1 MISTIHGMNDL
12 LCTAVTLKAPAERPV
27 CRIQDDEQTEIQ
39 QEGWQGESRSPQVRT
54 QKGPVLY
61 QTIEAMKDAEDD
73 INIQDIEFL
82 SCTPLRPMVRDSQND
97 SRRERTTP
105 LKSVFSVSA

>member
-1 MISTIHGMNDL
+1 MISTIYGTNDL
-12 LCTAVTLKAPAERPV
+12 LYTTAPRKIPAKAPF
-27 CRIQDDEQTEIQ
+27 CRDEQTEIQ
-39 QEGWQGESRSPQVRT
+39 QQGWQGESRNPQVRI
-54 QKGPVLY
+54 QKGPALY

-73 INIQDIEFL
+73 INIQDIKFL

-97 SRRERTTP
+97 SRRDRTAP

>member
-12 LCTAVTLKAPAERPV
+12 LYTTEPRKVPAKAPF
-27 CRIQDDEQTEIQ
+27 CRDEQTEIQ
-39 QEGWQGESRSPQVRT
+39 QEGWLGESRSPQVRI
-54 QKGPVLY
+54 QKGPALY

-73 INIQDIEFL
+73 INIQDIKFL

-97 SRRERTTP
+97 SRRERTAP

>member
-39 QEGWQGESRSPQVRT
+39 QKGWQGV
-54 QKGPVLY
+54 VV
-61 QTIEAMKDAEDD
+61 
-73 INIQDIEFL
+73 N
-82 SCTPLRPMVRDSQND
+82 
-97 SRRERTTP
+97 
-105 LKSVFSVSA
+105 

>member
-1 MISTIHGMNDL
+1 MISTLQGMNDL
-12 LCTAVTLKAPAERPV
+12 LYTTAPRNIPAKAPF
-27 CRIQDDEQTEIQ
+27 CRDEQTEIQ
-39 QEGWQGESRSPQVRT
+39 QQGRQGESRSTQVRT

-97 SRRERTTP
+97 SRRERTAP

>member
-27 CRIQDDEQTEIQ
+27 RRIQDDEQPEIQ
-39 QEGWQGESRSPQVRT
+39 QKGWQGESRSPQLRT
-54 QKGPVLY
+54 QQGPVLY
-61 QTIEAMKDAEDD
+61 QTIEAMKEAEDD

-82 SCTPLRPMVRDSQND
+82 GCAPLRPMVRDNQAD
-97 SRRERTTP
+97 SRRERTAP
-105 LKSVFSVSA
+105 LKSVFSVTA

>member
-12 LCTAVTLKAPAERPV
+12 LYTTAPRQTPAKEPS
-27 CRIQDDEQTEIQ
+27 CRDEQTEIQ
-39 QEGWQGESRSPQVRT
+39 QQGWQGESRSPQIRT

-73 INIQDIEFL
+73 INIQDIEFPG
-82 SCTPLRPMVRDSQND
+82 CAPLRPLIRDSQTD
-97 SRRERTTP
+97 SRRERPTP
-105 LKSVFSVSA
+105 LKSVFSVTA

>member
-12 LCTAVTLKAPAERPV
+12 LYTTAPRKIPAKAPF
-27 CRIQDDEQTEIQ
+27 CRDEQTEIQ
-39 QEGWQGESRSPQVRT
+39 QQGWQGESRSPQVRT

-61 QTIEAMKDAEDD
+61 QTIEAMKEAEDD
-73 INIQDIEFL
+73 INIQDIEFPG
-82 SCTPLRPMVRDSQND
+82 CAPLRPMIRDSQND

-105 LKSVFSVSA
+105 LKPVFSVSA

>member
-61 QTIEAMKDAEDD
+61 QTIEAMKEAEDD
-73 INIQDIEFL
+73 INIQDIQFPG
-82 SCTPLRPMVRDSQND
+82 CAPLRPMIRDSQND
-97 SRRERTTP
+97 SRRERTAP

>member
-1 MISTIHGMNDL
+1 MISTIHGMHDL
-12 LCTAVTLKAPAERPV
+12 LYTTEPRKVPAKTPF
-27 CRIQDDEQTEIQ
+27 CRDEQTEIQ
-39 QEGWQGESRSPQVRT
+39 QEGWQGESRSPQVRI
-54 QKGPVLY
+54 QKGPALY

-73 INIQDIEFL
+73 INIQDIKFL

-97 SRRERTTP
+97 SRRERTAP